1 MNDSKLVDIETQ
13 LAYQDD
19 IIQSLSDTIYQQQK
33 DIDLLKKQVQILV
46 KRLQEAMDNR
56 ADSGLS
62 NEKPPHY

>member
-1 MNDSKLVDIETQ
+1 MDENKLVDIETQ

-46 KRLQEAMDNR
+46 KRLQDAMDNR
-56 ADSGLS
+56 TESGLS